1 MKALTLTCAIP
12 IMAGGSGWGTVGL
25 NDCVEETCWQP
36 LDVETS
42 RDGGADW
49 VAIAHDQA
57 ASALRDSEPR
67 FHGIP
72 EGALD
77 GIVITDDNG
86 VILNFN
92 AAAEAVFGV
101 ERRRR
106 AGATRRANPDRGRAL
121 RPHRQEVSCH
131 VMPARS

>member
-1 MKALTLTCAIP
+1 MIVSRKL
-12 IMAGGSGWGTVGL
+12 AGSRSTWRHRATAGL
-25 NDCVEETCWQP
+25 I
-36 LDVETS
+36 
-42 RDGGADW
+42 G
-49 VAIAHDQA
+49 VAIARDQA
-57 ASALRDSEPR
+57 VSALRDSEQR
-67 FHGIP
+67 FRGIP
-72 EGALD
+72 KGALD
-77 GIVITDDNG
+77 GIVTTDDNG

-121 RPHRQEVSCH
+121 RLHRQEVSCH